1 MNSSD
6 PRIEKHFLLPGINNN
21 PLLTMNDILIVQDI
35 IEKEYYSEE
44 LKNDKQLREIISFL
58 RNKGFTEKYTWLEL
72 ENLINEIKD

>member
-44 LKNDKQLREIISFL
+44 LKNDK
-58 RNKGFTEKYTWLEL
+58 
-72 ENLINEIKD
+72 